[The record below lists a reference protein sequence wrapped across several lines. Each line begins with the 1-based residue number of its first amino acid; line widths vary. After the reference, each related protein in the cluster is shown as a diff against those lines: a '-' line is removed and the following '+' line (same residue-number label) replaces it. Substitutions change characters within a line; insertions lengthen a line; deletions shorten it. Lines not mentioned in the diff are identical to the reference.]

1 MTTVVLGERP
11 TELQQIIERRQR
23 LGQDRFDEVWEGVYH
38 MSPAPG
44 GPHGSVDKQL
54 GLLLGPLASAA
65 RLEGTTAFN
74 LGGPDDFR
82 VPDGGYHREPPLAT
96 FFNTAAIVVE
106 VVSPDDESYQ
116 KFGFY
121 AAHGVDEL
129 IYADPQQ
136 RSVRIWRL
144 REGEYAETGASALLG
159 VTAEQLIADIDWP
172 AVD

>member
-11 TELQQIIERRQR
+11 TELQQLIERRR
-23 LGQDRFDEVWEGVYH
+23 KLGQDGHDEIWEGVYH
-38 MSPAPG
+38 ISPEARAT
-44 GPHGSVDKQL
+44 HGDVDDQL
-54 GLLLGPLASAA
+54 ADLLRPLARAVGLTPTSP
-65 RLEGTTAFN
+65 FN
-74 LGGPDDFR
+74 LGDANNLR
-82 VPDGGYHREPPLAT
+82 VPDRGYHRNRPSAVYVP
-96 FFNTAAIVVE
+96 TAAIVVE
-106 VVSPDDESYQ
+106 IISPDDESYQ